1 MVSKQESSL
10 LQDQLCLKKSERL
23 VQTLLD
29 KVVPTRVTKR
39 RTLLTQ
45 AQIISLIRELNT
57 RMFQKRKFVK
67 DKEEEALFILQACY

>member
-1 MVSKQESSL
+1 MF
-10 LQDQLCLKKSERL
+10 KKKTGRL

-29 KVVPTRVTKR
+29 KVAPTRVTKR

>member
-23 VQTLLD
+23 SSRVCT